1 MRNGRKSGGSSGNPR
16 GSSSGSNSGSSSGS
30 SSGSNDGS
38 QSGSQS
44 GSKNRSNRGNSGG
57 GGDNRTSGR
66 RDGQSGQGGQGQRGQ
81 GQPQNRQQPNS
92 SGRSSGSSSGS
103 SGRGQKSG
111 HADNAPARSS
121 LIEIPIRTVPGK
133 GNVPVQ
139 ESKKLPPRR
148 YGIIFFE
155 TLAAAKN
162 DLARLQ
168 DVARGYDQLNIVIR
182 SESPMDDVELSSI
195 GKLFAGAAWALI
207 HDRRVAEGWYNE
219 AH

>member
-16 GSSSGSNSGSSSGS
+16 GSNSGSNSGSQAGS
-30 SSGSNDGS
+30 K
-38 QSGSQS
+38 SGSQS
-44 GSKNRSNRGNSGG
+44 GSKNRSNRGNSSG

-92 SGRSSGSSSGS
+92 SGRSSGSSGS

-162 DLARLQ
+162 DVARLHE
-168 DVARGYDQLNIVIR
+168 VARGYDQLNIVIR

>member
-16 GSSSGSNSGSSSGS
+16 GSNSGS

-66 RDGQSGQGGQGQRGQ
+66 RDGQSGQG
-81 GQPQNRQQPNS
+81 QPQNRQQPNS

-103 SGRGQKSG
+103 SARGQKSG

-139 ESKKLPPRR
+139 DSKKLPPRR
-148 YGIIFFE
+148 YGIVFFE

>member
-16 GSSSGSNSGSSSGS
+16 GSNSGS

-44 GSKNRSNRGNSGG
+44 GSKNRSHRGNSGG

-66 RDGQSGQGGQGQRGQ
+66 RDGQSGQ

-103 SGRGQKSG
+103 SARGQKSG

-139 ESKKLPPRR
+139 DSKKLPPRR
-148 YGIIFFE
+148 YGIVFFE

>member
-16 GSSSGSNSGSSSGS
+16 GSN
-30 SSGSNDGS
+30 SGSNDGSQGGSKSGS

-44 GSKNRSNRGNSGG
+44 GSKSRSNRGNSG

-66 RDGQSGQGGQGQRGQ
+66 RDGQSGQGGQGQSGQ

-92 SGRSSGSSSGS
+92 SGRSSGRSSGSSSGS
-103 SGRGQKSG
+103 SARGQKSG

-162 DLARLQ
+162 DVARLQ